1 MKGRGTRDTSK
12 KKKTTRVTR
21 PVRWPSPG
29 QFQGRSGD
37 INWAI
42 KDDIPKTQ
50 ETKAETDK
58 QD

>member
-12 KKKTTRVTR
+12 KNTRVTR

-29 QFQGRSGD
+29 KFQGRNGD

-50 ETKAETDK
+50 ETKAKTDK
-58 QD
+58 